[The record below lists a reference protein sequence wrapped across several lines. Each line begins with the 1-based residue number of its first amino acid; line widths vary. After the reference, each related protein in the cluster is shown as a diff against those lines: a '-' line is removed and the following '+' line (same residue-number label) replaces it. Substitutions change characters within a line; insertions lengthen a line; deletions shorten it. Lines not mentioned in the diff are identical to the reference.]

1 MQFSIEQQ
9 NAFDKYVAGDNIFVT
24 GPGGT
29 GKTALIKSIYK
40 HAIHKGTRIYVCAL
54 TGCAAILLECKAKTV
69 HSWAGIGLG
78 KKSIEDT
85 ITRVMRNKFIKS
97 VWLDTDVL
105 VVDEVSMMSQ
115 QLFEL
120 LDAVGKAVR
129 KNNEPFGGIQLV
141 FSGDFY
147 QLPPVG
153 DQDQPETVRFCF
165 ESPLWFQTFHK
176 RNHVVLHHIF
186 RQTNEI
192 YQSVLNQLREGRLKR
207 STNNLLIHLVE
218 NPPDLSGYDV
228 KPTKLF
234 PTRAMV
240 DYVNREEMNKLTGQA
255 YEYEATDHTDIAM
268 TAAESKRQA
277 TFTRE
282 QIQAELAYL
291 RGNLRVST
299 KFTLKVGAQVMCVV
313 NMKSDVGDILL
324 CNGSQG
330 VIVNMSEDGYPEVQ
344 FHNKVKMVMRPFTWA
359 SETIPGVGVSQVPLI
374 LAWALTIH
382 KSQGCTLDLAEVD
395 AGSGI
400 FECGQTY
407 VALSRVRSLEGLYLK
422 SFDIERVRINK
433 NVKKFY
439 ESLHET

>member
-1 MQFSIEQQ
+1 MQFSDEQQ
-9 NAFDKYVAGDNIFVT
+9 TAFDKYLTGENIFIT

-29 GKTALIKSIYK
+29 GKTALIKHIYK
-40 HAIHKGTRIYVCAL
+40 NAIHRGKRIYVCAL
-54 TGCAAILLECKAKTV
+54 TGCAAVLLECKAKTV

-78 KKSIEDT
+78 KGDIDDI
-85 ITRVMRNKFIKS
+85 ITKVRRNKFVKLMW
-97 VWLDTDVL
+97 VDTDVL

-115 QLFEL
+115 QLFET

-129 KNNEPFGGIQLV
+129 KNDQPFGGIQLI

-153 DQDQPETVRFCF
+153 EHDRPETVRFCF
-165 ESPLWFQTFHK
+165 ESPLWFQTFPKH
-176 RNHVVLHHIF
+176 NHVVLHHIF
-186 RQTNEI
+186 RQTNEV

-207 STNNLLIHLVE
+207 STNEMLLNLVN
-218 NPPDLSGYDV
+218 NPPDLSQFDV

-240 DYVNREEMNKLTGQA
+240 NHVNQTEMNKLTSES
-255 YEYEATDHTDIAM
+255 YEYVAKEHTDVPM
-268 TAAESKRQA
+268 TAGEAKKQA

-291 RGNLRVST
+291 RGNMRVSD
-299 KFTLKVGAQVMCVV
+299 KFSLKVGAQVMCIV
-313 NMKSDVGDILL
+313 NMKNDLGDIVL

-330 VIVNMSEDGYPEVQ
+330 IVTAISPDGFPDVL
-344 FHNKVKMVMRPFTWA
+344 FHNKVQMVMRPFVWL
-359 SETIPGVGVSQVPLI
+359 SEFIPGLGVSQVPLI

-422 SFDIERVRINK
+422 SFDVDRVRINK
-433 NVKKFY
+433 NVKQFY
-439 ESLHET
+439 ESLRV